1 MTLKREGFTISTER
15 RDLRDNSKEGT
26 HLAKADISVM
36 KICSTSSLEAV
47 VEEVEGSNSISNK
60 VEINSINS
68 KKRNYSRIQ
77 M

>member
-1 MTLKREGFTISTER
+1 MTQKRKGYTISTER

-36 KICSTSSLEAV
+36 KICSTSSLEEV
-47 VEEVEGSNSISNK
+47 VEEVEGNNSISNK
-60 VEINSINS
+60 VDINSINS
-68 KKRNYSRIQ
+68 KKRNYSRTQ